1 MLMKKK
7 LLSFFF
13 KFKWHCCCNHL
24 QLQIWIFTLLY
35 VLDCSLDFFFVVIIS
50 LSISSSSSSSS
61 SSSCISL
68 LFLWIYSWSLF
79 ELLSSFVLINSSTL
93 LLTFS
98 QHLDCRRTKRQSKEC
113 DNKVQVNSVFVRLL
127 LFQCFPVSRFTYFL
141 VSLSDFLSSLPV
153 HMYIATCGCA
163 FTNLTT
169 KCDIKNKLPN
179 K

>member
-7 LLSFFF
+7 LLSFFL

-35 VLDCSLDFFFVVIIS
+35 VLDCSLDFFFIVIIS
-50 LSISSSSSSSS
+50 LSISSSSSSS